1 MARAARQLSESGY
14 MHLIVRGIGRQ
25 VLFEDRMDRVSKG
38 TVLIDT
44 PQLIGYDENKGEKW
58 RWRERHGS

>member
-1 MARAARQLSESGY
+1 MK
-14 MHLIVRGIGRQ
+14 MHRKEKNGCFFPHGNQ
-25 VLFEDRMDRVSKG
+25 VKEPVKRDGSVSKG